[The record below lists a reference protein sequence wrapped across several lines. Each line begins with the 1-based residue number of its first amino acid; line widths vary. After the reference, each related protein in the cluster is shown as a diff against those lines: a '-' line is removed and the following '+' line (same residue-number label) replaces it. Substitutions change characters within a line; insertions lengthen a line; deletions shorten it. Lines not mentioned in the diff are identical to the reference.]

1 MDLKSKILKLEKQ
14 IARLISISETRDELL
29 LEAWNRIEELE
40 QENKELKFLVHKPTK
55 KAVKKHSQNSDLP
68 PSKDNHKPKKNQS
81 LRNKSGKSK
90 GGQEGHKGHFLKM
103 SPIVDQTI
111 ELKLNN
117 CPECQG
123 EITSYKKLSVRQEVY
138 LPKIEAKYRE
148 YQQFACTCDKCN
160 KSFKTS
166 YPEHI
171 KAPIQ
176 YGKDIV
182 AINAYLSAYQLIPF
196 KRTKELFRDL
206 MGLEICQATL
216 KNQLTYFNEAA
227 ESTYEQIRA
236 FIAKSKVIG
245 SDETTARVNG
255 ALKWIWTF
263 QNQFATYLCCE
274 DRRNFEVI
282 TKHFPKQF
290 PNAIYVSD
298 QYNAQMKVEAK
309 AHQVCWAHLLRKCNY
324 LKEAEHPLWPNQVKQ
339 LFYDARKL
347 KQKYQQIDPNSPL
360 FKNIDQQLNKLLLQT
375 IDKDSKE
382 TLKLQKSLFKHKYHL
397 FNFLLFKDV
406 PPDNNASE
414 RAIRNVKVKLKIS
427 GQFIQTQH
435 IYCRIR
441 SIIDTCIK
449 NTQPI
454 LDNLTNVALQNKLLF
469 NLT

>member
-1 MDLKSKILKLEKQ
+1 MDLESKILKLEKQ

-55 KAVKKHSQNSDLP
+55 KEVKKHSQNSDLP
-68 PSKDNHKPKKNQS
+68 PSKDNNKPKKNQS

-90 GGQEGHKGHFLKM
+90 GGQDGHKGHFLKM
-103 SPIVDQTI
+103 SPTVDQTI
-111 ELKLNN
+111 ELKFNH
-117 CPECQG
+117 CPECQD
-123 EITSYKKLSVRQEVY
+123 EITSFKKLSVRQEVY
-138 LPKIEAKYRE
+138 LPKIEAKYRA
-148 YQQFACTCDKCN
+148 YQQFACVCNKCN
-160 KSFKTS
+160 KTFKKP
-166 YPEHI
+166 YPKHI

-206 MGLEICQATL
+206 MGLNICQATL

-227 ESTYEQIRA
+227 ESTYERIRA

-245 SDETTARVNG
+245 SDETTARVDG
-255 ALKWIWTF
+255 ILKWIWTF

-274 DRRNFEVI
+274 DRRNFDVI
-282 TKHFPKQF
+282 IKHFPNQF
-290 PNAIYVSD
+290 PDAIYVSD
-298 QYNAQMKVEAK
+298 QYNAQLKVGAK
-309 AHQVCWAHLLRKCNY
+309 AHQICWAHLLRKCNY
-324 LKEAEHPLWPNQVKQ
+324 LIEAEHHQWPNQVKQ
-339 LFYDARKL
+339 LFYETL
-347 KQKYQQIDPNSPL
+347 KIKRTYQQIDPSSSL
-360 FKNIDQQLNKLLLQT
+360 FKNIDQRINKLLIQPL
-375 IDKDSKE
+375 DKDFKE
-382 TLKLQKSLFKHKYHL
+382 TLKLQKSLLKHKYHL

-454 LDNLTNVALQNKLLF
+454 LDNLTNIALYNKLLF